1 MNSGTRRI
9 GLYGGTFDPV
19 HDGHLTLARA
29 LVTSFA
35 LDEVRFIP
43 AYSAPHKRQQHTTP
57 ALQRYAMLAL
67 ATRND
72 PGLRVSMIELEA
84 PARPY
89 TVETL
94 SVVRAVEAPE
104 TRLFFIMGADSWAEI
119 DTWREHERLL
129 GMTDHIVVTRPGF
142 SCSSEHVSAS
152 IRERVIDLQR
162 ADPGAIG
169 AALERDGGPNIFL
182 TDVAFTGVSATA
194 IRRAVGEERSDWR
207 EQVPAEVAEFIEKY
221 GLYK

>member
-1 MNSGTRRI
+1 MGGKRI

-19 HDGHLTLARA
+19 HNGHLAVARE
-29 LVTSFA
+29 LVKTFR

-43 AYSAPHKRQQHTTP
+43 AYSAPHKRQRETAP

-72 PGLRVSMIELEA
+72 AALRVSTIELEA

-94 SVVRAVEAPE
+94 TALRATEDAA

-119 DTWREHERLL
+119 DTWREYERVLEL
-129 GMTDHIVVTRPGF
+129 SDHLVVTRPGF
-142 SCSSEHVSAS
+142 SCTTDHVSES
-152 IRERVIDLQR
+152 IRRRVIDVQGMDGNGIR
-162 ADPGAIG
+162 AE
-169 AALERDGGPNIFL
+169 LERNAGPNIFISDL
-182 TDVAFTGVSATA
+182 AFTDVSATA
-194 IRRAVGEERSDWR
+194 IRRAVGEASKDWL
-207 EQVPAEVAEFIEKY
+207 ENVPAEVVEFIKKY